1 MRDQIGS
8 FPSGCLARFSALSLV
23 RVRLCAVQAR
33 GESGGTSMLPK
44 IFLGMFGPAVCVF
57 VIVAI
62 LPGSWRWLAANL
74 EIKDSDLL
82 VRKNFRTMEKKTM
95 KRFLAF
101 LVSPFIIFF
110 AVVAC
115 AQSKPPLKFL
125 QTIPLPDLKAGDF
138 DHFALDLAGNRLF
151 LTGEANNAV
160 LVLDIRTNKLIHTI
174 ADVDEPHSMLFLPA
188 AKQLWVVAGGD
199 GTVKIFDSGT
209 YAPVE
214 TLKVTEGADSSAY
227 DPAKHLFY
235 IAAGGSDAK
244 MAFSL
249 INIVDTSTRKKVGD
263 IKVESANI
271 EAMAIEKNGPRIFA
285 NVRDKSLVGVI
296 DREKRTVTS
305 TCPLGEL
312 HGNTPLTFD
321 AANRRIFVV
330 GRKPPSLVVLDSD
343 SGKIIATLP
352 TAEMTDDM
360 AFDPAGKRIYVACND
375 FAVVYSQ
382 KDADHYEE
390 LGRAPTGFRA
400 KTAILVP
407 QLKRYYVAAPRH
419 EKEMAGVKVYAVQ

>member
-1 MRDQIGS
+1 M
-8 FPSGCLARFSALSLV
+8 
-23 RVRLCAVQAR
+23 
-33 GESGGTSMLPK
+33 
-44 IFLGMFGPAVCVF
+44 
-57 VIVAI
+57 
-62 LPGSWRWLAANL
+62 
-74 EIKDSDLL
+74 EIK
-82 VRKNFRTMEKKTM
+82 M
-95 KRFLAF
+95 KRVLAF
-101 LVSPFIIFF
+101 VSAAIIVFF
-110 AVVAC
+110 AATAS
-115 AQSKPPLKFL
+115 AQSKPPLRLL

-138 DHFALDLAGNRLF
+138 DHFAIDLAGNRLF

-160 LVLDIRTNKLIHTI
+160 LVLDTRANKLIHTI
-174 ADVDEPHSMLFLPA
+174 SDVEEPHSLLYLPA

-199 GTVKIFDSGT
+199 GTLRIFDSGT

-214 TLKVTEGADSSAY
+214 TVKVTEGADSSAY

-244 MAFSL
+244 LAYSL

-263 IKVESANI
+263 IKVDSTNI
-271 EAMAIEKNGPRIFA
+271 EAMAIEKNGPKIFA
-285 NVRDKSLVGVI
+285 NVRDKSVVGVI

-305 TCPLGEL
+305 TWPLGEL
-312 HGNTPLTFD
+312 HGNTPLIYD
-321 AANRRIFVV
+321 EANHRIFVA
-330 GRKPPSLVVLDSD
+330 GRKPPSLVVLDSE

-382 KDADHYEE
+382 KDADHYEQ
-390 LGRAPTGFRA
+390 LGKVPTGFRA

-419 EKEMAGVKVYAVQ
+419 EKEPAAVKVYEVQ